1 MKIKKVVSALMPC
14 IILGV
19 LLSIFSITYSSGTSM
34 NPTIKDGTVLIVNRF
49 AKAGYGDIITVYSD
63 ELDKILLKRVI
74 GKEGDTIKIK
84 DGVVYRNGTKLSE
97 SFNKDKT
104 TNLNYVVKANHVF
117 VMGDNRNNSTDSRV
131 LGDLPENNIKG
142 VVLIN
147 THIPKKVFIP
157 TVLGFLVALGAW
169 SIFADNL
176 EKKRQ
181 RI

>member
-1 MKIKKVVSALMPC
+1 
-14 IILGV
+14 
-19 LLSIFSITYSSGTSM
+19 M

-49 AKAGYGDIITVYSD
+49 AKADYDDIITVYSD

-74 GKEGDTIKIK
+74 GKEGDIIKIK
-84 DGVVYRNGTKLSE
+84 DGVVYR
-97 SFNKDKT
+97 
-104 TNLNYVVKANHVF
+104 
-117 VMGDNRNNSTDSRV
+117 NSTDSRV

-147 THIPKKVFIP
+147 THIQKKVFMP
-157 TVLGFLVALGAW
+157 TVLGVLVALVAW